1 LTLPGELSTE
11 EGLRLIKEVAT
22 YRPKPL
28 LLLLTGGDPLG
39 RGTSSSSSRGPGS
52 FP

>member
-11 EGLRLIKEVAT
+11 EGLRLIEEVAT
-22 YRPKPL
+22 YRPKP
-28 LLLLTGGDPLG
+28 LLLTGGDPLG

>member
-11 EGLRLIKEVAT
+11 EGLRLIEEVAT
-22 YRPKPL
+22 YRPKP